1 VHSEPVSEGPWERWE
16 SLRSSEDPDPIEV
29 LETVAYFQRYFKA
42 VEREAIR
49 AARGRSHTWE
59 EIGSA
64 LGRTRQAVWQ
74 RADSEALKRISE
86 DGWSRSAEVRFKIGL
101 DLP

>member
-1 VHSEPVSEGPWERWE
+1 MSDTPWEQWE

-29 LETVAYFQRYFKA
+29 LETIAYFQRYFKA

-49 AARGRSHTWE
+49 VARAQGHTWK

-64 LGRTRQAVWQ
+64 VGRTRQAVWQ
-74 RADSEALKRISE
+74 RTDSEDFRRLSE
-86 DGWSRSAEVRFKIGL
+86 EGWSRSAEVRFQIGL
-101 DLP
+101 DVP